1 MKGQCACRQAFI
13 AFGVLLERGADD
25 VLVFLRKTPSLSA
38 NGEMYPAPVTR
49 SAKDGFAAL
58 QKHIRRVTDVFYYL
72 ANLSL
77 ALRRIFLMPQT
88 HP

>member
-1 MKGQCACRQAFI
+1 MPLALANRFVVGRKGAHQ
-13 AFGVLLERGADD
+13 FG
-25 VLVFLRKTPSLSA
+25 SA
-38 NGEMYPAPVTR
+38 NGQMYPASFTR
-49 SAKDGFAAL
+49 SVRDGFAAL
-58 QKHIRRVTDVFYYL
+58 QKHIRSNTDVFYFL